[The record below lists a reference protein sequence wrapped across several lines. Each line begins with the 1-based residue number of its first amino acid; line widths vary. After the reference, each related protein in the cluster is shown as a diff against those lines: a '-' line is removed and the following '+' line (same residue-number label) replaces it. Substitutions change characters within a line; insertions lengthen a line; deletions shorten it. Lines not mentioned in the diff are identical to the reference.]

1 MFIMRTRNILT
12 ALLMFGT
19 FCAIGQGKNQSYISL
34 TVGASIPTADFAKA
48 DAGSFDNWNNTA
60 GFAKTGLAIGVEGAH
75 YFTPRIGLAGAI
87 YYSNHGGFSSAD
99 AAKLGDS
106 YTDAFGVDESTVT
119 TSGSYQALN
128 VMIGPQYTFPLGKL
142 ALDFRVLGGLL
153 KSIST
158 PTMTVQLEDV
168 TETTFTQ
175 LSSTASAFGWQ
186 VGTGIRY
193 ALTDRL
199 GLMIRADY
207 FASDGIKIDNENRTN
222 SAGRL
227 VTKQPM
233 SWVNASA
240 GLSFSLGK

>member
-1 MFIMRTRNILT
+1 MRTRNILT
-12 ALLMFGT
+12 AVLI
-19 FCAIGQGKNQSYISL
+19 FCAFYSIAQEKNQSYIGII
-34 TVGASIPTADFAKA
+34 VGASIPTADFATA
-48 DAGSFDNWNNTA
+48 EAGSFDNWNNTA
-60 GFAKTGLAIGVEGAH
+60 GFAKTGLAIGVEGAY
-75 YFTPRIGLAGAI
+75 YFSPRIGLAGSI
-87 YYSNHGGFSSAD
+87 YYSNHGGFNSSD
-99 AAKLGDS
+99 AAMLGDS

-175 LSSTASAFGWQ
+175 ESSTASAFGWQ

-193 ALTDRL
+193 PMSDKL
-199 GLMIRADY
+199 GLTFRVDY
-207 FASDGIKIDNENRTN
+207 FSSSGVSIENTNRTN
-222 SAGRL
+222 SAGRM
-227 VTKQPM
+227 VTTQPM
-233 SWVNASA
+233 SWLNA
-240 GLSFSLGK
+240 GLGITYSLGK